1 MLKPNCQQ
9 VYPYQPSGSQSAP
22 LLSGELSLVGS
33 AETNKNDNN
42 GNPLMSANSTGSI
55 GNIEM
60 TKSSPASVPAP
71 AEGSLYL
78 SGSNAPSGF
87 PQGQMLL
94 SSIGQP
100 QVQHSSSVDGLQ
112 NGQMLLQGN
121 HQGRPNPQAPM
132 QANRQQQQGG
142 QAVGALTSSK
152 MPKSWHNANSDAETR
167 QIITN
172 KIIQLLQARK
182 TTATSGDWH
191 IKLPQMAKKLEEA
204 LYFGAKSAAEYGD
217 QKSLKGRL
225 QHLAASMGSAKAQ
238 QPQQGQQPP
247 AVGPPPQNMQRS
259 TSDSAPVPN
268 TTAPSMVAASRAS
281 SVPAQ
286 ASTNITTANTAPPSV
301 APPTAPARQFISM
314 SQINTLIGGQPLIQP
329 QTQALAPPSQ
339 QTDAH
344 GGSND
349 GQRAPQQLDPLSEE
363 SRKQQVLKQ
372 QQQRLLLLRHASKCP
387 NDSKCHVTPHCAG
400 MKQLWKHIMT
410 CRDQECKTSHCVSS
424 RYVLSHYSKCKD
436 SGCPVCG
443 PVREAIRRNQEKSKQ
458 IVDMTR
464 QQGGL
469 ASNSKPGEASH
480 AASKSKG
487 DSKAKGEP
495 KGKNKKN
502 VNAAANSAGSG
513 KLSLRLPGSALQ
525 DSKGQHND
533 SVIRIPPPITSAPK
547 PVDVSLKT
555 VDNVSCAIYSFT
567 EQQILD
573 HIRHLQEGLRMKAS
587 DVKDKMTP
595 IIDHFLDHPN
605 GYIFGRPVDP
615 VALGIPD
622 YFDIV
627 KLPMDLGTIRKR
639 LENGVYRDW
648 EDTAQDIRL
657 TFDNA
662 MLYNAKTD
670 DVHMVA
676 KQFKRDFEIRYK
688 TMLAKLDQEIEL
700 AKQHENACKLCGEI
714 NLKFEPPVYYC
725 NGRRCS
731 CQRIRRGSNYYV
743 GGNNAYHWCAPCYNE
758 LKENQP
764 IKMADMTLYKK
775 DLVKKKHTEEFDES
789 WVACD
794 RCGSWVHMVCALF
807 NSRRNLSEKMPF
819 ICPFCILKERQA
831 ITDKSP
837 PIMPEKKTQA
847 ADLPMCKL
855 SAFLE
860 RRVLERLEIAYRER
874 ATKLAVSYEEVEKC
888 SSIAIRQVSSVDKM
902 HRTREG
908 MLARYGCKDYPA
920 EFPCR
925 SKCVVLFQNIDGQ
938 DVMLFGMYVYE
949 YDHKCPQ
956 PNQRRVYISYLD
968 SVHYFRPRQY
978 RTVVYHEILVAY
990 LEYVKLRGFHTA
1002 HIWACPPLKG
1012 DDYILYC
1019 HPQDQKTPKDD
1030 RLRLW
1035 YVQMLDIC
1043 KQRGIVL
1050 ETSDIYKEYLENPV
1064 NDATIL
1070 PYFEGDYWVG
1080 EAENIIKGLGGKK
1093 ALGLEDDDEGD
1104 EVEDAIDVK
1113 SKSKNKA
1120 KSKKRERAST
1130 RSAASTGPARRDVVM
1145 TKLAAIIEPM
1155 KEAFFVAKLHSD
1167 EFAKACA
1174 ELREKEIIEENG
1186 GAEAP
1191 KKRMKSNASSLDVA
1205 NMVSLK
1211 ANPDIAAIAT
1221 KIKTEQGTEA
1231 SNKLGPDLTNVIGE
1245 PAVVDPI
1252 DTSAEAP
1259 TMDVVEEEPVAAAP
1273 VSDVMSVDGGVAESK
1288 EGKDESEPP
1297 AAAVPAEKVGEM
1309 PCTKCEE
1316 ASNVG
1321 EDGVEVKKLLAN
1333 GKFERV
1339 DEVDEDTIEG
1349 VQGSAVGS
1357 AADLGIKS
1365 ESVGDVVIIDTADV
1379 DDTQEFEHFETRQA
1393 FLNLCQGNHYQ
1404 FDQLR
1409 RAKLASLMV
1418 LYHLH
1423 NPDTPKFVAQCAT
1436 CNDHINAGYRYH
1448 CESCDVDFCQ
1458 RCYSY
1463 NGSKIH
1469 PPHPLRPVAV
1479 GGSQQTS
1486 HLTAE
1491 QLRERQRN
1499 IQIHL
1504 AVLQHSALCSVSDC
1518 KTKNCSKM
1526 KVDCSVFFAILDF

>member
-1 MLKPNCQQ
+1 
-9 VYPYQPSGSQSAP
+9 
-22 LLSGELSLVGS
+22 
-33 AETNKNDNN
+33 
-42 GNPLMSANSTGSI
+42 
-55 GNIEM
+55 
-60 TKSSPASVPAP
+60 
-71 AEGSLYL
+71 
-78 SGSNAPSGF
+78 
-87 PQGQMLL
+87 
-94 SSIGQP
+94 
-100 QVQHSSSVDGLQ
+100 
-112 NGQMLLQGN
+112 
-121 HQGRPNPQAPM
+121 
-132 QANRQQQQGG
+132 
-142 QAVGALTSSK
+142 
-152 MPKSWHNANSDAETR
+152 WHNAETDAETR
-167 QIITN
+167 QLITN
-172 KIIQLLQARK
+172 KIIALLQARK
-182 TTATSGDWH
+182 TTASSNDWLL
-191 IKLPQMAKKLEEA
+191 KLPQMAKKLEEA
-204 LYFGAKSAAEYGD
+204 LYFGASSSADYGD
-217 QKSLKGRL
+217 QRTLKHRL
-225 QHLAASMGSAKAQ
+225 QQLAASMGSAKAPSNHASASQSSGRSAPQ
-238 QPQQGQQPP
+238 QPAVTAAPGGNPAASKPTPQAQAPVAAPPRPAPAAPP
-247 AVGPPPQNMQRS
+247 AAAAPAPVASAPPP
-259 TSDSAPVPN
+259 AP
-268 TTAPSMVAASRAS
+268 APA
-281 SVPAQ
+281 
-286 ASTNITTANTAPPSV
+286 
-301 APPTAPARQFISM
+301 APARQFISM
-314 SQINTLIGGQPLIQP
+314 SQINSLIGGQPQSQQP
-329 QTQALAPPSQ
+329 PAAPPPAPAPAPTAPEKPASS
-339 QTDAH
+339 
-344 GGSND
+344 GGAGD
-349 GQRAPQQLDPLSEE
+349 GQKPSGSSVQTEE

-410 CRDQECKTSHCVSS
+410 CRDQDCKTSHCVSS

-436 SGCPVCG
+436 AACPVCG

-458 IVDMTR
+458 IVDMTK
-464 QQGGL
+464 QSGSG
-469 ASNSKPGEASH
+469 AGSKADGAAAPTATTKTKEPKVKGEGKG
-480 AASKSKG
+480 KSK
-487 DSKAKGEP
+487 
-495 KGKNKKN
+495 KNST
-502 VNAAANSAGSG
+502 AAAAAAAAATAAAGGTGGG
-513 KLSLRLPGSALQ
+513 KLSLRLPGSALEAAKAGTNANAQ
-525 DSKGQHND
+525 D
-533 SVIRIPPPITSAPK
+533 SVIRIPPPIASAPK
-547 PVDVSLKT
+547 PENVSLKT

-567 EQQILD
+567 EEQILD

-587 DVKDKMTP
+587 DVKEKMTP
-595 IIDHFLDHPN
+595 IVDHFLDHPN

-615 VALGIPD
+615 VALNIPD
-622 YFDIV
+622 YFEIV
-627 KLPMDLGTIRKR
+627 KRPMDLGSIRKR
-639 LENGVYRDW
+639 LENGIYRDW

-670 DVHMVA
+670 DVHQVA
-676 KQFKRDFEIRYK
+676 KQFKRDFEIRFK
-688 TMLAKLDQEIEL
+688 SMLAKLDQDIEV
-700 AKQHENACKLCGEI
+700 AKKHENSCKLCGEI
-714 NLKFEPPVYYC
+714 NLKYEPPVYYC

-743 GGNNAYHWCAPCYNE
+743 GGNNAYHWCAPCFGE
-758 LKENQP
+758 LKDNQP

-775 DLVKKKHTEEFDES
+775 DLQKKKHTEEFDEP

-819 ICPFCILKERQA
+819 ICPLCILKERQA

-860 RRVLERLEIAYRER
+860 KRVLERLEIAYNDR
-874 ATKLAVSYEEVEKC
+874 ASKLGVTFDQVEKC
-888 SSIAIRQVSSVDKM
+888 SNISIRQVSSVDKM

-908 MLARYGCKDYPA
+908 MLARYGCKGYPS

-925 SKCVVLFQNIDGQ
+925 AKCVVLFQNIDGQ

-1050 ETSDIYKEYLENPV
+1050 ETTDIFSEYLANTA
-1064 NDATIL
+1064 NDATVL

-1080 EAENIIKGLGGKK
+1080 EAENIIKGLGKK
-1093 ALGLEDDDEGD
+1093 ALGLDGEEEGD
-1104 EVEDAIDVK
+1104 DVDDTMDVK
-1113 SKSKNKA
+1113 SKSKAKS

-1130 RSAASTGPARRDVVM
+1130 RATANIPARRDVVM

-1155 KEAFFVAKLHSD
+1155 KEAFFVAKLLPD
-1167 EFAKACA
+1167 EFARACA

-1191 KKRMKSNASSLDVA
+1191 KKRMKSNSSSLDITGMGA
-1205 NMVSLK
+1205 RKS
-1211 ANPDIAAIAT
+1211 DGIQAAM
-1221 KIKTEQGTEA
+1221 KGKTDPVGAPLQEA
-1231 SNKLGPDLTNVIGE
+1231 AADN
-1245 PAVVDPI
+1245 A
-1252 DTSAEAP
+1252 AP
-1259 TMDVVEEEPVAAAP
+1259 TMDVDPPAASAQA
-1273 VSDVMSVDGGVAESK
+1273 SDAMSVDGGVAEAKEEADTTNPAGTGGVSTSAGAESK
-1288 EGKDESEPP
+1288 EDVKPP
-1297 AAAVPAEKVGEM
+1297 VTGSDGARKLM
-1309 PCTKCEE
+1309 P
-1316 ASNVG
+1316 
-1321 EDGVEVKKLLAN
+1321 N

-1339 DEVDEDTIEG
+1339 EEVDEATGEIIPAPS
-1349 VQGSAVGS
+1349 VAGS
-1357 AADLGIKS
+1357 AADLGIKT
-1365 ESVGDVVIIDTADV
+1365 ESVGEIVIIDTDDV

-1409 RAKLASLMV
+1409 RAKHASLMV
-1418 LYHLH
+1418 LYHIH

-1436 CNDHINAGYRYH
+1436 CSDHINAGYRYH
-1448 CESCDVDFCQ
+1448 CETCDVDYCQ

-1469 PPHPLRPVAV
+1469 PQHTLRPMAVA
-1479 GGSQQTS
+1479 GSQTS
-1486 HLTAE
+1486 NLTAE

-1504 AVLQHSALCSVSDC
+1504 AVLQHSALCTVTDC

-1526 KVDCSVFFAILDF
+1526 KEFLVHVVNCKTGVAKGCPSCKRIVNLLNLHARVCRNDACGVPQCPEIRVKLREMSMRQQEMDDRRRQMMNEMYSRPAQAQSTDK